1 MGHPKLTVSGLTLV
15 ALVSIG
21 HAARADE
28 VEDATRKLI
37 DLDQRVHV
45 LAAEFKEAP
54 APAADLADRRVLDAQ
69 VLFGLKN
76 FQEAATIL
84 LDVIEKWPNSRA
96 YDDALFLL
104 GESLFQARDYYSARN
119 YLEIFA
125 QKSGGSK
132 KEQEALQ
139 RLIEISFRTGD
150 YEHVDEYLAKLQ
162 NIPSQNLEPATP
174 YVRAK
179 LFFFRGRDEDA
190 LAGFSTLQPNNP
202 YYFQARYFIAT
213 IMVKKGDLA
222 GASVTYDSLLRLQ
235 APDDSAKEIQ
245 DLCRLALG
253 RILYERSQFDKAIDA
268 YQSIPRQSKYFSE
281 ALDEQ
286 AWTYIKAKE
295 WQKAWRSVDLLLL
308 NNPDLPDAPDKR
320 LLLGNLQLRIGNFFL
335 ASEAFSNVRDE
346 FDPVQRQLQSVIV
359 RSQSD
364 PAYFDNLVGKSLEK
378 FDISVFVPP
387 AAAKWV
393 RAEPDVAR
401 MIGLATDVGD
411 LQRDLEESQKL
422 VDRIQRAMQS
432 PSRTGIFPDLAA
444 ARTKSVEL
452 QNELINIRQR
462 FVGKVRAI
470 LDPTL
475 TGDDRRSL
483 DRIAIERDALE
494 RQLKNLPTTQDA
506 MKSRESEVKDRYKE
520 LDGRASEL
528 NVEIQ
533 SLDAQLVAIEQYYR
547 SSRASQKIRPED
559 IQQPVKDLRATVDSL
574 RGMHDKIREE
584 IADAT
589 REETASGGAGQA
601 EHDASLRLTDLLRQE
616 QEIQNRAK
624 YKLGAA
630 DQQNVERMNEILVR
644 ADVVGKQ
651 LDEFDQRVDKQVD
664 VRLETVKGY
673 LAVEKEELAKAT
685 SKLGNVMT
693 ESQSL
698 GGGLAQAMF
707 TKVADRFYDLV
718 VRSDVGIIDVS
729 WALKDQKTGAVTK
742 LTNLKNLEL
751 RALDEDFKKITE
763 DDK

>member
-1 MGHPKLTVSGLTLV
+1 MRPPKLSLVGLTLLV
-15 ALVSIG
+15 AVPLG
-21 HAARADE
+21 RLARADE
-28 VEDATRKLI
+28 IDDYTRKLI

-45 LAAEFKEAP
+45 MAQEFKEAP
-54 APAADLADRRVLDAQ
+54 APAVDLADRRVLDAQ

-104 GESLFQARDYYSARN
+104 GESLFQGQDPYSSRHYFELFVQHNPSAKK
-119 YLEIFA
+119 A
-125 QKSGGSK
+125 QD
-132 KEQEALQ
+132 ALQ

-162 NIPSQNLEPATP
+162 NIPPESLEPATP

-179 LFFFRGRDEDA
+179 LFYFRGRDEDA
-190 LAGFSTLQPNNP
+190 LAGFSTVQANSP

-222 GASVTYDSLLRLQ
+222 GAAVTYDSLLKIQ

-253 RILYERSQFDKAIDA
+253 RILYERSQFDKAIEE
-268 YQSIPRQSKYFSE
+268 YQLVPRQSKYFAE

-295 WQKAWRSVDLLLL
+295 WQKAWRSLDLLVL

-320 LLLGNLQLRIGNFFL
+320 LLKGNLQLRIGNFGL
-335 ASEAFSNVRDE
+335 AHDAFSQVRE
-346 FDPVQRQLQSVIV
+346 EIDPVNRQLQAVLV
-359 RSQSD
+359 RSQTD
-364 PAYFDNLVGKSLEK
+364 AAYFDNLVGKSLEK

-393 RAEPDVAR
+393 KAEPDVAR

-411 LQRDLEESQKL
+411 LQRDLEASEKL
-422 VDRIQRAMQS
+422 IQRIQRAMQS
-432 PSRTGIFPDLAA
+432 SSRTGIFPDLAA
-444 ARTKSVEL
+444 ARTKSVEIEN
-452 QNELINIRQR
+452 QIIEIRQK
-462 FVGKVRAI
+462 VVAKVRAI

-475 TGDDRRSL
+475 TPDERKNL
-483 DRIAIERDALE
+483 DRIAMERDGLE
-494 RQLKNLPTTQDA
+494 RQLKNLPTSQDA
-506 MKSRESEVKDRYKE
+506 MKSRETIVKDQYKE

-533 SLDAQLVAIEQYYR
+533 SLEAQLVAIEQYYR
-547 SSRASQKIRPED
+547 SSRTEQKIRPED
-559 IQQPVKDLRATVDSL
+559 IQQPLKDLRAAVDTL
-574 RGMHDKIREE
+574 RNTHDKIREE
-584 IADAT
+584 IADAS
-589 REETASGGAGQA
+589 REDTAAGGSGQA
-601 EHDASLRLTDLLRQE
+601 EHDASLRLTELLRQE
-616 QEIQNRAK
+616 QELQGRAK
-624 YKLGAA
+624 YRLGPA
-630 DQQNVERMNEILVR
+630 DQQNVERMNGVLLR
-644 ADVVGKQ
+644 ADGIGKQ
-651 LDEFDQRVDKQVD
+651 VEEFNQRIDKQVD

-673 LAVEKEELAKAT
+673 LATEKEELAKAT
-685 SKLGNVMT
+685 TKLGQVVN
-693 ESQSL
+693 ESQNL

-729 WALKDQKTGAVTK
+729 WGLKDQKTSAVTK

-751 RALDEDFKKITE
+751 RALDEDFKKVME